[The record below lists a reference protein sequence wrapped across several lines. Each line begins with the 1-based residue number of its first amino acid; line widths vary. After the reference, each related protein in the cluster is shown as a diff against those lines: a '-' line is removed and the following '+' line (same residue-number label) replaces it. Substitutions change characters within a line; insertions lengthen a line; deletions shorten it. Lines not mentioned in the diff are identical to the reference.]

1 MKKRILISV
10 MVIATALTTSLS
22 ASEYDLR
29 ANMLKLNAELS
40 EVQRGIMNSDK
51 LVTTTALESF
61 SEDVSDLLSD
71 EGMSFKKKIYNMFPK
86 EMKNKKH
93 KVTVAMK
100 ASRTMD
106 TNIKKIQ
113 NALSD
118 KNSGSML
125 SRQRAAQEAYQKIVG
140 ACFECHN
147 LVRDK

>member
-1 MKKRILISV
+1 
-10 MVIATALTTSLS
+10 
-22 ASEYDLR
+22 
-29 ANMLKLNAELS
+29 
-40 EVQRGIMNSDK
+40 
-51 LVTTTALESF
+51 
-61 SEDVSDLLSD
+61 
-71 EGMSFKKKIYNMFPK
+71 MFPK